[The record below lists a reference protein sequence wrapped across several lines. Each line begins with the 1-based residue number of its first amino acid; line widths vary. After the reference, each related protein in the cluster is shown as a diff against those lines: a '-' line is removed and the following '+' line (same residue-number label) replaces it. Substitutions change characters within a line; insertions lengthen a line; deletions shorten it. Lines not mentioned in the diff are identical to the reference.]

1 MVKLGTLIKAS
12 TLLAPGM
19 LLLGSDLFEQQVKKF
34 AKKLPHADRKKL
46 VAAVHKHVGRLHK
59 KAKGKLLK
67 GVRRTRDGLQMV
79 DEVLA
84 LIEKSVK

>member
-1 MVKLGTLIKAS
+1 MVKLGTLIKAG

-19 LLLGSDLFEQQVKKF
+19 LLLSSDLFEQQMKKF

-46 VAAVHKHVGRLHK
+46 VAAVHKHVSKLHK
-59 KAKGKLLK
+59 KAKGKLLA
-67 GVRRTRDGLQMV
+67 GVRKTRTGLQMV

-84 LIEKSVK
+84 MVEKGIK